1 MSIDLPSLVPSKW
14 KAWVGTAIAILA
26 VIIPVVLQV
35 STSLPEPWPTI
46 IGLVVAA
53 LTWLGIYRAPYL
65 PKGTEIAPA
74 PPAPPTAG
82 EYVNPWTNP

>member
-1 MSIDLPSLVPSKW
+1 MTFDVTTILPTKY
-14 KAWVGTAIAILA
+14 KAWVGTAIAVLA
-26 VIIPVVLQV
+26 VLVPVVLQV

-53 LTWLGIYRAPYL
+53 LTWLGVYRAPYL

-74 PPAPPTAG
+74 PPTPPSPG
-82 EYVNPWTNP
+82 EYVNPYRNP